1 MWNPQLFV
9 GMFLRV
15 GSLWSVCGYI
25 SQGLRSLI
33 SLWMYFPGFWS
44 VFPRICISLIYFYV
58 RQRVSSIWSLCGCT
72 FHGVCSDVLQACL
85 KIGGLCCN
93 YGCCVLRPEFSYFF
107 LGLCPRMRSLSS
119 SSVCLSNL
127 QALLSVGVCPRVWMK
142 SDPFE
147 GPCPRVSDLLVGVHQ
162 DVRYLISYGCLSQVW
177 QSVHVC
183 QQCVLSGL
191 SVAVSQVATYF
202 PLI

>member
-15 GSLWSVCGYI
+15 GSLWSVYGYI

-44 VFPRICISLIYFYV
+44 VFPRICLSLAYFYV
-58 RQRVSSIWSLCGCT
+58 RQSVGSIWSLCGGT
-72 FHGVCSDVLQACL
+72 FHGVCPDVLQACL
-85 KIGGLCCN
+85 KIGCLCCN
-93 YGCCVLRPEFSYFF
+93 CGCCVLRPEFSYFF

-119 SSVCLSNL
+119 RSVCLSNL
-127 QALLSVGVCPRVWMK
+127 QALLSVGVCPRVWSLIHLRIRIQGCQIGLWVSIRMWD
-142 SDPFE
+142 SFSLMVACLRCDSLSLYI
-147 GPCPRVSDLLVGVHQ
+147 CP
-162 DVRYLISYGCLSQVW
+162 
-177 QSVHVC
+177 QSVV
-183 QQCVLSGL
+183 SGL
-191 SVAVSQVATYF
+191 SVAVSQVTTYF

>member
-15 GSLWSVCGYI
+15 CSLWSVCGYI

-44 VFPRICISLIYFYV
+44 VFPRICISDLFCCTSKGGQYLISLWVYIPWGV
-58 RQRVSSIWSLCGCT
+58 RWC
-72 FHGVCSDVLQACL
+72 FAGVPEDRS
-85 KIGGLCCN
+85 LCCN
-93 YGCCVLRPEFSYFF
+93 YGCCVLRPEFSYFV

-127 QALLSVGVCPRVWMK
+127 QALLSVGVCPKVWSLIHLRVR
-142 SDPFE
+142 
-147 GPCPRVSDLLVGVHQ
+147 GPGCQTCLWVSIRMWD
-162 DVRYLISYGCLSQVW
+162 ISYGCLSQVW
-177 QSVHVC
+177 QSVLVC
-183 QQCVLSGL
+183 LSTVCGL
-191 SVAVSQVATYF
+191 WSVYGCVSQVATYF